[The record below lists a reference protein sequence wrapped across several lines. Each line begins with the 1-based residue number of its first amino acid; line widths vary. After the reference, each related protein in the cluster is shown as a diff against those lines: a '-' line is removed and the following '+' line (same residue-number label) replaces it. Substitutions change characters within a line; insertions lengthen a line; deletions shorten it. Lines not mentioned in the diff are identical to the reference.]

1 MQETLKTTLLEFEK
15 SAYLIDLIKTGD
27 DLLYIQ
33 IVQTIFKDK
42 SYKQTIRINP
52 NVLSEIISIL
62 EEYKDHIPKKQIKGF
77 RFLPD
82 PQKDKIQERY
92 LKGVSI
98 KDLAMQL
105 DLTEDDIESVLSNR
119 NLPIVPNELPMQR
132 KRRPRRKS

>member
-1 MQETLKTTLLEFEK
+1 MEETLKTTLLEFNK
-15 SAYLIDLIKTGD
+15 GAYLIDLIKTGD

-52 NVLSEIISIL
+52 NVLSEIISVL
-62 EEYKDHIPKKQIKGF
+62 EEYKDHIPKKQLKDF

-105 DLTEDDIESVLSNR
+105 DLTEDDIESVLRNR
-119 NLPIVPNELPMQR
+119 NLPIVPNELPMQQ
-132 KRRPRRKS
+132 KRRPRR